1 MLQTKFFLCSCP
13 RCVDPTEGRRFL
25 RGAACF
31 ACKEQQHAKGKKGK
45 GKSPAPEGE
54 GGYLVPLPLAA
65 SSVAEIQV
73 KVEQEEKLELRQVK
87 RITIKQTTT
96 LENRA

>member
-1 MLQTKFFLCSCP
+1 LLQTKFFLCSCA
-13 RCVDPTEGRRFL
+13 RCVDPTEGGRFL

-31 ACKEQQHAKGKKGK
+31 ACKEQHAKGKKGK

-65 SSVAEIQV
+65 SSVADIQV
-73 KVEQEEKLELRQVK
+73 KAEQEEKLELRQVK
-87 RITIKQTTT
+87 RITIK
-96 LENRA
+96 